1 MAHPAPLVAR
11 RETLAAELKNLLG
24 TDLLEHYW
32 TWPLLMLGGAELLTV
47 PLHLVRLL
55 GRLHG
60 QLAKHLLVRRG

>member
-1 MAHPAPLVAR
+1 MG
-11 RETLAAELKNLLG
+11 G

-47 PLHLVRLL
+47 TLHLVRLL